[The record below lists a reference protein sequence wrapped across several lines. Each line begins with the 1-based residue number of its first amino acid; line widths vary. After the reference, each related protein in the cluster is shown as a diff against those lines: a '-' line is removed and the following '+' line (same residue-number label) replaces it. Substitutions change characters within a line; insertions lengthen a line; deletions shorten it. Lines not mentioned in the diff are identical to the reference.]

1 MVESKE
7 QALNPQTSEQVLN
20 SFHEWMVERAQAVK
34 STTQPAQPSDRD
46 NYASRKGSYFSPSI
60 ASEHS
65 IKSSSS
71 ATQENRVGL
80 GKQANIAPGASNR
93 SSFERRVFRI
103 ICGLLIAIVVAV
115 VWQAYRDDQTMKLVR
130 AWGNSSVI
138 WLSGVLGAT
147 QRESETATEPS
158 TKLSD
163 DATSTPAVTSTPTKE
178 FTELNQQLQTVVNDL
193 AVLRRNVEQLSER
206 QEQMSRDISTVQA
219 IEQNVSEKISSL
231 TQAAPVHVPPRK
243 NAPRLVHAETPRQP
257 AAASGPSQPSA
268 PGTASPTDQP
278 PRPPMPLPTPAEI
291 PAPLH

>member
-7 QALNPQTSEQVLN
+7 QALNLQNSEQVLI
-20 SFHEWMVERAQAVK
+20 SFHEWMLQQAHAAK
-34 STTQPAQPSDRD
+34 STNQAAQLSDLD
-46 NYASRKGSYFSPSI
+46 NSASRKGSYFPPSI
-60 ASEHS
+60 ASEPS

-71 ATQENRVGL
+71 ASQEHPIDSG
-80 GKQANIAPGASNR
+80 GQANIPPRASNR
-93 SSFERRVFRI
+93 SSVERHVSRI
-103 ICGLLIAIVVAV
+103 ICGLVIAIVFAV

-147 QRESETATEPS
+147 QRESETAAEPS

-163 DATSTPAVTSTPTKE
+163 HATSTPAVTSTPTKE

-193 AVLRRNVEQLSER
+193 AVLRRNVEQLSEK

-243 NAPRLVHAETPRQP
+243 NVPRLVHAETPRQP

-268 PGTASPTDQP
+268 PGTASPNDQP